1 MKISVAHGAL
11 MVAAFGA
18 LTALPAHAD
27 PDDRAEIRALLAR
40 VKALEAKVAR
50 QEKETAKA
58 TNVANAAQAAVV
70 KGPPLIAPGIKP
82 VIVSF
87 KNGLTVET
95 VDKEWY
101 FKFGG
106 RLFVDGGTNT
116 FPVQTFPNTGW
127 AAFPAYSVAKPW
139 ADIFPSH
146 AASGY
151 ANNITMRQVR
161 MEIEGKAARD
171 YFYKFQVDF
180 AGSPNGLTLG
190 MLRDVW
196 LAYRWQEP
204 WMLQPITFQ
213 IGNQFEPHSLERSSS
228 SKYRDF
234 IERAMADDVLG
245 GNRHIGLSA
254 VTGGDAP
261 GLLGKPVWNIK
272 SGIFSTSLEDGN
284 PQGSTTANALATAA
298 LATASSANTPCIVG
312 GVATTCLT
320 SAALSSSTA
329 AFVNN
334 IGIPA
339 GNSAFLNPVAGGHQ
353 YWDAATRIVYAPIHT
368 DEALLHIGGS
378 VRYQKPGDATAA
390 GDDRVLQPGFTL
402 KSEANAVGDQLLQT
416 QPLTC
421 VSPLTQVVGGNCVKS
436 VFTPAAEFVA
446 AYGPVS
452 VQGEY
457 LAPHYT
463 RDAGLLAWYN
473 NPVNGTHAPGGTSIN
488 FRGFYVYATWYLT
501 GESRA
506 EAYHAYPEDFNAPST
521 FGQIK
526 NSASSEPGRMGSLGA
541 RGSLQRAQPERRAPR
556 LLSAD
561 HRHRRRLLLQP
572 EHPGRPAVG
581 RHPRPQLVSRK
592 GLPRDG
598 QLGQRRPVF
607 GQLRPA
613 GSQRYPSADVRVA
626 RSGRLVSPSARAITA

>member
-1 MKISVAHGAL
+1 MKFSVAHSAL

-18 LTALPAHAD
+18 LTVLPAHAES
-27 PDDRAEIRALLAR
+27 DDRAEIRALLAR

-50 QEKETAKA
+50 QEKETVKA
-58 TNVANAAQAAVV
+58 TNVANAAQAAVT
-70 KGPPLIAPGIKP
+70 KGPYPLIAPGIKP

-106 RLFVDGGTNT
+106 RIFADGGTNSFPVET
-116 FPVQTFPNTGW
+116 FPLTGW
-127 AAFPAYSVAKPW
+127 PSFPAYSVKTPW

-151 ANNITMRQVR
+151 ANNITLRQVR
-161 MEIEGKAARD
+161 MEIEGKAAGD

-180 AGSPNGLTLG
+180 VGAPNDLTLG
-190 MLRDVW
+190 VLRDAW
-196 LAYRWQEP
+196 LAYRWREP
-204 WMLQPITFQ
+204 FMLQPITFQ
-213 IGNQFEPHSLERSSS
+213 IGNQFEAHTLEGGNQS

-234 IERAMADDVLG
+234 IERAMADDLFR
-245 GNRHIGLSA
+245 GNRHIGLAA

-261 GLLGKPVWNIK
+261 GLLGQPNWSFK
-272 SGIFSTSLEDGN
+272 SGIYSTSLEDGN
-284 PQGSTTANALATAA
+284 PQGSTTANALTAA
-298 LATASSANTPCIVG
+298 TLATTTSTCLDPVTGARI
-312 GVATTCLT
+312 TCLT
-320 SAALSSSTA
+320 GAALSSATA

-353 YWDAATRIVYAPIHT
+353 YWDWAARATYDPIWT
-368 DEALLHIGGS
+368 DEYLLHFGGS
-378 VRYQKPGDATAA
+378 VRYQKPSDASAA
-390 GDDRVLQPGFTL
+390 TDDRVLQPGSTI

-436 VFTPAAEFVA
+436 VWIPAAELVA
-446 AYGPVS
+446 SYGPVS

-463 RDAGLLAWYN
+463 RDGGLLAWYN
-473 NPVNGTHAPGGTSIN
+473 NPVNGTHAPGGTSVN
-488 FRGFYVYATWYLT
+488 FRGFYVYGTWYLT

-506 EAYHAYPEDFNAPST
+506 AAYQTYPEEFNTPST

-526 NSASSEPGRMGSLGA
+526 ILHPLSQGGWGAWELAARFSELNLNDGHIGYFQPITITGAGFFYNQNIQGGRQSDVTLGLNWYPEKGYRVMANWVDVVQYSANYA
-541 RGSLQRAQPERRAPR
+541 RPDLNGIHPQMFEIRAQV
-556 LLSAD
+556 D
-561 HRHRRRLLLQP
+561 W
-572 EHPGRPAVG
+572 
-581 RHPRPQLVSRK
+581 
-592 GLPRDG
+592 
-598 QLGQRRPVF
+598 
-607 GQLRPA
+607 
-613 GSQRYPSADVRVA
+613 
-626 RSGRLVSPSARAITA
+626 